1 MSKPSLSK
9 KFLDQMYD
17 MNILDPEQDPL
28 KQFQEMQ
35 DLQLLYDNGI
45 APMEHTQ
52 DPNPKTS
59 ETKTAPSSFADI
71 KQSAQDPVQTIF
83 ADRTRRLEILKKE
96 KEKEATE
103 KAHRKA
109 EAVQTLFADRARKL
123 ETIMEEKEKEATEKA
138 HRKAEALAKK
148 EATSQQ
154 QGAAMSK
161 QAKYAA
167 EEKERLKE
175 DKLAK
180 ERVLKQIEV
189 DKVERKEREE
199 RRKEAVRAEAD
210 GHGSRPAKPQVLPL
224 SSRGRSSSTDT
235 IGPGGRNRP
244 NTFANRAPSP
254 PSSSRSRSIY
264 MGNKDQD
271 STNGDYGD
279 GEISEVDY
287 TNDDYTTSGGNHNS
301 GGRSRTQSNLP
312 SKNRRS
318 RPGSLTHSEIDDPRN
333 RPPYPSRPFS
343 SEGIR
348 LGGPR
353 GPPASSYSQL
363 PPSLTTRPEYSTR
376 SASSYDL
383 PWSLATRPAY
393 SARSNLCISSH
404 ASTSRSSRSSGEP
417 RRNTIERFDEH
428 ESARED
434 PTFSSDMHKTCPHP
448 PYVSK
453 SCSHCDRGISTVCMP
468 CVVRGC
474 GGRWCI
480 RCWDAMVARKRA
492 VGPRVTRPPGWQE
505 CKYRP
510 GRGSRGT

>member
-17 MNILDPEQDPL
+17 LNILDPEQDPM

-35 DLQLLYDNGI
+35 DLQLLYDNGD
-45 APMEHTQ
+45 APMEYTQ
-52 DPNPKTS
+52 DPDEKNSQINTALSSSTASKQSTQDCVQNLFADRARRLERSTKDLDSKNPR
-59 ETKTAPSSFADI
+59 TKITPSSSMDI
-71 KQSAQDPVQTIF
+71 KQSAQDPVQTLF
-83 ADRTRRLEILKKE
+83 ADRARRLETVKKE

-103 KAHRKA
+103 KA
-109 EAVQTLFADRARKL
+109 Q
-123 ETIMEEKEKEATEKA
+123 
-138 HRKAEALAKK
+138 RKAEALAKK
-148 EATSQQ
+148 EATSRQ

-175 DKLAK
+175 EKMAK

-210 GHGSRPAKPQVLPL
+210 NHDSRSQKPQVLPQ
-224 SSRGRSSSTDT
+224 SSRGRSYGTNT

-244 NTFANRAPSP
+244 NTFTNRAPSP
-254 PSSSRSRSIY
+254 PSSSRSRSVHV
-264 MGNKDQD
+264 GNNDRG
-271 STNGDYGD
+271 STNGDCDD

-287 TNDDYTTSGGNHNS
+287 TNDDCTTSGGNHKS
-301 GGRSRTQSNLP
+301 GGRSRPESNLP
-312 SKNRRS
+312 TENRRS
-318 RPGSLTHSEIDDPRN
+318 HPVSRTHSEIDDPRN
-333 RPPYPSRPFS
+333 RPPYPSTPSGSSRPFS

-353 GPPASSYSQL
+353 SPPASSYSQL
-363 PPSLTTRPEYSTR
+363 PSSLTTRPVYSTR
-376 SASSYDL
+376 S
-383 PWSLATRPAY
+383 
-393 SARSNLCISSH
+393 NQCISPR
-404 ASTSRSSRSSGEP
+404 ASTSRSSRPFGEP
-417 RRNTIERFDEH
+417 RRKTIERFDEH
-428 ESARED
+428 ESAREV

-448 PYVSK
+448 PHVSN
-453 SCSHCDRGISTVCMP
+453 SCSHCDRGGLIVCMP

-474 GGRWCI
+474 KGRWCVG
-480 RCWDAMVARKRA
+480 CWDAMVARKRA
-492 VGPRVTRPPGWQE
+492 VGARVTRPPGWQE

-510 GRGSRGT
+510 GRGSRGGW